1 MKKVLILLAVLMLGF
16 SSKAQTLEEA
26 TAAYSSGEFGK
37 ATEMYESLLKAN
49 GESAEIYYNIGN
61 CYYRLNKT
69 ASAILN
75 YERALLLNPGDKDIR
90 TNLEI
95 ARLKAIDRIEPVG
108 EFFLT
113 EWMTGIQNLFNSN
126 AWSYIGIVCFL
137 ILIGCLVSFFF
148 SRKIFLKKCGFY
160 IGIGMVVLCICCNV
174 FAYSQK
180 KKLTNRNTAIVFAA
194 TVTIKSTP
202 DNSGTDLF
210 LLHEGTKVTV
220 KSKLGDWN
228 EIETADGNIGW
239 IKIEDLEVI

>member
-1 MKKVLILLAVLMLGF
+1 MKKILLLLAVLMVGF

-26 TAAYSSGEFGK
+26 TTAYSKGEFSK
-37 ATEMYESLLKAN
+37 AVEIYETLLKTN

-69 ASAILN
+69 ASAVLN
-75 YERALLLNPGDKDIR
+75 YERALLLNPGDKDTR

-108 EFFLT
+108 EFFLV
-113 EWMTGIQNLFNSN
+113 EWMQSVQNMFSTNT
-126 AWSYIGIVCFL
+126 WSLLGTICFL
-137 ILIGCLVSFFF
+137 LLIGCLVLYFF
-148 SRKIFLKKCGFY
+148 SRKIILKKCGFY
-160 IGIGMVVLCICCNV
+160 AGIGMVVLCITCNI
-174 FAYSQK
+174 FAYEQK
-180 KKLTNRNTAIVFAA
+180 QKLTNRNTAIVFAA

-210 LLHEGTKVTV
+210 LLHEGTKVII
-220 KSKLGDWN
+220 KSKLGNWN

-239 IKIEDLEVI
+239 IKIEDIEVI

>member
-1 MKKVLILLAVLMLGF
+1 MKKILILLAVLMVGI

-26 TAAYSSGEFGK
+26 SAAYSKGEFGK
-37 ATEMYESLLKAN
+37 AVKIYESLKKTN
-49 GESAEIYYNIGN
+49 GESAQIYYNIGN

-75 YERALLLNPGDKDIR
+75 YERALLLNPGDKDTR

-95 ARLKAIDRIEPVG
+95 AKLKTVDRIEPVG
-108 EFFLT
+108 AFFLS
-113 EWMTGIQNLFNSN
+113 EWMHGIQNMFSTN
-126 AWSYIGIVCFL
+126 AWSYLGIVCFIL
-137 ILIGCLVSFFF
+137 LIGCLVLYFF
-148 SRKIFLKKCGFY
+148 SRKISLKKCGFY
-160 IGIGMVVLCICCNV
+160 IGIGMIVLCISCNI

-180 KKLTNRNTAIVFAA
+180 KKITNRNTAIVFAP

-210 LLHEGTKVTV
+210 ILHEGSKVSI
-220 KSKLGDWN
+220 KSKLGNWN

-239 IKIEDLEVI
+239 IKIEDIEII